1 MGENNSTT
9 MVYAMLTGEA
19 APVSGAAPTGRCWEL
34 GKDYSSLAAAK
45 AGVKQIE
52 PQIVKGG
59 LARFGVNVTFNEYGL
74 PTYYSSPA
82 DCHKLSAFAGA
93 PVDVHFADFPGSS
106 PATGIT
112 AFKT

>member
-1 MGENNSTT
+1 MGAQESDN

-34 GKDYSSLAAAK
+34 GKDYSSLAA
-45 AGVKQIE
+45 
-52 PQIVKGG
+52 VKGG

-74 PTYYSSPA
+74 PTFYSSPA